1 MRFPVKIALL
11 LLWNICT
18 AQDCNKAPPRRATEL
33 LTGTWSE
40 SVYAEGTRAI
50 YKCRPGYRTLGSIVL
65 ECKNG
70 EWTSL
75 YPHRICMR
83 KPCGHPGDINFGSFE
98 LLEETE
104 FLFGAK
110 VVYKCNEGYQLVSP
124 FNFRVCEADGW
135 SNDVPFCE
143 VIKCSAV
150 ATPENGRIVTSSLDL
165 NQEFTFG
172 QVIQFSCNPGFALN
186 GDRKIHCSTDGD
198 WSAQVPTCEEIICQ
212 KPSIQ
217 NGNLLSK
224 LKPSYK
230 ENERIQYNCASG
242 YKPVERGDAICTE
255 RGWTPEISC
264 REVTC
269 DPPSLTNGNVH
280 NLREK
285 YRGDEEIYYQCKTGF
300 YPPST
305 GNKATCTTEGWSPL
319 PRCNWKPCQ
328 YPVIENGELYK
339 PYYQSEDY
347 IQRSFPASIGKEM
360 FYHCNDH
367 FEPVRGTNSYY
378 SYWTKFICTE
388 KGWNPVPK
396 CIRQCSI
403 RSIPNGQFSPREERF
418 NEGEV
423 ITVKCNQGYS
433 LKNNKDKIECTK
445 KGWSVVPNCEKLKT
459 CSVFRMKVNNGFF
472 TDSNMY
478 YIINTSANYQ
488 CKEGYGTTNGE
499 RNGFITCGKNGWLG
513 QATCIK
519 ICDIPQ
525 FINAKQKGKKTFLKP
540 KERLEYECMDGYEFG
555 RGQTKGF
562 KTCYDDEWPTVVE
575 CYEKACSLPI
585 LHQMEPNIKK
595 DKYQVGD
602 VLTFRCIRGFKI
614 AGPSSVQCYHFGWSP
629 RLPTCKKEVN
639 CCEQPPE
646 ILNGIAKD
654 SKKKVYCHNDV
665 VEYNCDLGFV
675 RRGPKKIQCN
685 DGEWTTLPTCIE
697 EKRRCAKVPEL
708 VHGYIQTPD
717 LSYSH
722 GSSVEYGCM
731 ENFIMVGKNTSIC
744 IHGNWTQ
751 PPTCIEQDR
760 LGRCASKVF
769 ENFQVN
775 LNNEFDDIVISYKCN
790 WNSEFKSTKCIN
802 GRWSPSLSCSKGK
815 SCAPPPQIPNS
826 QDMNITIN
834 YEDGEKI
841 GIICKENYLLQ
852 GQEEIICENGH
863 WNSLPRC
870 IEKQA
875 CSEPPIMKYGGIKPV
890 NTSEEDKDNLKPKT
904 YPHDTILSYTC
915 QQGFM
920 MTGEEEIK
928 CNMGKWS
935 SPPHCV
941 GIPCKEPPQI
951 YNGIIPKASKSYEFG
966 EEVTYTCEEGYNI
979 DGLATITCNGGT
991 WSSPPQCKD
1000 VRCSRPPRFNDADMI
1015 GNSKSYY
1022 MPGDKVVYQCLSNFQ
1037 PEGSTEV
1044 ICTGP
1049 NWKGDPQC
1057 KDHSCA
1063 YAPYIEN
1070 AELITTQKT
1079 RYEPGDVVS
1088 YRCTG
1093 SLKLYGKSDVTCNN
1107 KTWTELP
1114 ECKEEVTYTCEEGYN
1129 IDGLATITCSGGT
1142 WSSPPQCKDV
1152 RCSRPPRFNNAD
1164 MVVTS
1169 KSYYMPGDKVVYRC
1183 LSNFQPEGS
1192 TEVICIGPNW
1202 KGDPQCKG
1210 IY

>member
-697 EKRRCAKVPEL
+697 EKKRCSGVPEL

-722 GSSVEYGCM
+722 GASVEYGCV
-731 ENFIMVGKNTSIC
+731 ENFIMVGKKTSTC
-744 IHGNWTQ
+744 IHGHWTQ

-760 LGRCASKVF
+760 LGRCASKIF
-769 ENFQVN
+769 EDFQVN

-802 GRWSPSLSCSKGK
+802 GRWSPPLSCSKGK

-826 QDMNITIN
+826 QDMNITMN
-834 YEDGEKI
+834 YEDGEKF
-841 GIICKENYLLQ
+841 GVICKENYLLQ
-852 GQEEIICENGH
+852 GQEEIICENGL

-870 IEKQA
+870 IEKIRK
-875 CSEPPIMKYGGIKPV
+875 CGRPPPINDGDITTFPLPEYVPESRVEYRCQKYYMLQGSRFVTCKNGIWTDP
-890 NTSEEDKDNLKPKT
+890 P
-904 YPHDTILSYTC
+904 TC
-915 QQGFM
+915 LR
-920 MTGEEEIK
+920 
-928 CNMGKWS
+928 
-935 SPPHCV
+935 
-941 GIPCKEPPQI
+941 IPCGEPPQI
-951 YNGIIPKASKSYEFG
+951 HNGIIPKVSKSYEFG
-966 EEVTYTCEEGYNI
+966 
-979 DGLATITCNGGT
+979 
-991 WSSPPQCKD
+991 
-1000 VRCSRPPRFNDADMI
+1000 
-1015 GNSKSYY
+1015 
-1022 MPGDKVVYQCLSNFQ
+1022 
-1037 PEGSTEV
+1037 
-1044 ICTGP
+1044 
-1049 NWKGDPQC
+1049 
-1057 KDHSCA
+1057 
-1063 YAPYIEN
+1063 
-1070 AELITTQKT
+1070 
-1079 RYEPGDVVS
+1079 
-1088 YRCTG
+1088 
-1093 SLKLYGKSDVTCNN
+1093 
-1107 KTWTELP
+1107 
-1114 ECKEEVTYTCEEGYN
+1114 EEVTYTCEEGYN

-1202 KGDPQCKG
+1202 KGDPQCKEEIRKCGPPPSIDNGDITTFPLPEYAPESRVEYRCHQFYVSQGSRFVTCKNG
-1210 IY
+1210 IWTDPPICLETCTISERIMRRNNIQLRWKHTEKIYSRPRLHIEFSCIWGYRMAEGSPPFRSICVEGKINYPICE

>member
-941 GIPCKEPPQI
+941 GIPCGEPPQI
-951 YNGIIPKASKSYEFG
+951 HNGIIPKVSKSYEFG
-966 EEVTYTCEEGYNI
+966 
-979 DGLATITCNGGT
+979 
-991 WSSPPQCKD
+991 
-1000 VRCSRPPRFNDADMI
+1000 
-1015 GNSKSYY
+1015 
-1022 MPGDKVVYQCLSNFQ
+1022 
-1037 PEGSTEV
+1037 
-1044 ICTGP
+1044 
-1049 NWKGDPQC
+1049 
-1057 KDHSCA
+1057 
-1063 YAPYIEN
+1063 
-1070 AELITTQKT
+1070 
-1079 RYEPGDVVS
+1079 
-1088 YRCTG
+1088 
-1093 SLKLYGKSDVTCNN
+1093 
-1107 KTWTELP
+1107 
-1114 ECKEEVTYTCEEGYN
+1114 EEVTYTCEEGYN

-1202 KGDPQCKG
+1202 KGDPQCKEEIRKCGPPPSIDNGDITTFPLPEYAPESRVEYRCHQFYVSQGSRFVTCKNG
-1210 IY
+1210 IWTDPPICLETCTISERIMRRNNIQLRWKHTEKIYSRPRLHIEFSCIWGYRMAEGSPPFRSICVEGKINYPICE

>member
-1000 VRCSRPPRFNDADMI
+1000 VRCSRPPRFNNSDMV
-1015 GNSKSYY
+1015 GTSKSYY
-1022 MPGDKVVYQCLSNFQ
+1022 MPGDKVVYHCLSNFQ

-1057 KDHSCA
+1057 KEEIRKCGPPPSIDNGDITTFPLPE
-1063 YAPYIEN
+1063 YAPESRV
-1070 AELITTQKT
+1070 E
-1079 RYEPGDVVS
+1079 
-1088 YRCTG
+1088 YRCHQFYVSQG
-1093 SLKLYGKSDVTCNN
+1093 SRFVTCKNGIWTDPPICLETCTISERIMRRNN
-1107 KTWTELP
+1107 IQLRWKHTEKIYSRPRLHI
-1114 ECKEEVTYTCEEGYN
+1114 EFSCIWGYRMAEG
-1129 IDGLATITCSGGT
+1129 
-1142 WSSPPQCKDV
+1142 SPPFRSICV
-1152 RCSRPPRFNNAD
+1152 
-1164 MVVTS
+1164 
-1169 KSYYMPGDKVVYRC
+1169 
-1183 LSNFQPEGS
+1183 EGKINYP
-1192 TEVICIGPNW
+1192 ICE
-1202 KGDPQCKG
+1202 
-1210 IY
+1210 